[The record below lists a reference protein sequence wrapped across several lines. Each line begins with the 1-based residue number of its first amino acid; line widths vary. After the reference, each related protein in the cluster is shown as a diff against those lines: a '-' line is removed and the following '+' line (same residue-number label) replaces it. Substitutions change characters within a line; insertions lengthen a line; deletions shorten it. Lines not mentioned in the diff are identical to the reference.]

1 MPRPTGL
8 RSPRLPRLPAVPESK
23 RWAIPL
29 LPLAVG
35 ALTVLVMAL
44 AGGAPEGGVLPE
56 VETPVL
62 ALSREPRTQAHLAG
76 VVGLDRRIRPDV
88 EGKNGAAKGCVA
100 VGAAGGPDL
109 FADASGEALI
119 PASTTK
125 LVTAYAA
132 LRQFGPDHKFSTDVY
147 SDGSGTIWLV
157 GGGDP
162 LLATPEWMAAR
173 PDRLATP
180 LQTLADKVKASGVEV
195 NSIMVDNSHLDR
207 ETWVDGWE
215 DRYRRDGVA
224 PAVSALAVDRSEP
237 VFPAGVPRP
246 TSPRQN
252 PDLSA
257 GYGLARLVGR
267 PSVPVGRG
275 GPPEDARPIASVE
288 SAPMSTI
295 VHEMNTYSD
304 NFVAEVLIR
313 QIGRAEGDGSTAA
326 GVARVSEILAEDGL
340 DPKAFVL
347 QDGSG
352 LHRGNRISCTAF
364 VDLLQAAAADRRI
377 AVPFQTSLA
386 VGGSDG
392 TLEKR
397 SVGPEVVAKTGT
409 LNDVSTLVGYAVT
422 PAGPVPFAIMDN
434 EVTASGTARA
444 VQDRIAEDIALWPSP

>member
-1 MPRPTGL
+1 MPPPLQSRL
-8 RSPRLPRLPAVPESK
+8 PRLPRLPAIPESR
-23 RWAIPL
+23 RWVIPL

-35 ALTVLVMAL
+35 ALVVLVMAVT
-44 AGGAPEGGVLPE
+44 GGAAEGGVVPE
-56 VETPVL
+56 IKAPVL
-62 ALSREPRTQAHLAG
+62 ALSREAGTQAHLAG

-88 EGKNGAAKGCVA
+88 EGKNGAAKSCVA

-132 LRQFGPDHKFSTDVY
+132 LRQFGPDHTFSTDVY

-162 LLATPEWMAAR
+162 LLASPEWMAAR
-173 PDRLATP
+173 PDRSATP

-195 NSIMVDNSHLDR
+195 NSIMVDNSYLDR

-215 DRYRRDGVA
+215 DRYRSDGAA
-224 PAVSALAVDRSEP
+224 PAVSALAVDRSDP
-237 VFPAGVPRP
+237 VFPEGAPRP
-246 TSPRQN
+246 PSPRQN

-257 GYGLARLVGR
+257 GFSLARLVGR
-267 PSVPVGRG
+267 PSVPVSRG
-275 GPPEDARPIASVE
+275 GPPDDSRLVASVD

-304 NFVAEVLIR
+304 NFVAEVLMR
-313 QIGRAEGDGSTAA
+313 QIGKAEGNGSTVA
-326 GVARVSEILAEDGL
+326 GVARVGEILAADGL
-340 DPKAFVL
+340 DPRAFVL
-347 QDGSG
+347 KDGSG
-352 LHRGNRISCTAF
+352 LHRGNRVSCTAF
-364 VDLLQAAAADRRI
+364 VDLLQAAAADGRI
-377 AVPFQTSLA
+377 AVPFQASLA

-397 SVGPEVVAKTGT
+397 SVGREVVAKTGT
-409 LNDVSTLVGYAVT
+409 LNDVSALVGYAVT

-434 EVTASGTARA
+434 EVTAPGTARA
-444 VQDRIAEDIALWPSP
+444 VQDRIAGDVTLWPSP